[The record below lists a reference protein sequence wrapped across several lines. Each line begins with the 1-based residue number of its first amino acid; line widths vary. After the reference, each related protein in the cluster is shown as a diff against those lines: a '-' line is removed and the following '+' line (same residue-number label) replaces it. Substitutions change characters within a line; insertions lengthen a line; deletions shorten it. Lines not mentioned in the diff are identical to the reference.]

1 MKLSKNSSKGH
12 PYSQYDNESNE
23 KLSNDSDNAPVNKT
37 MFDAPAHII
46 PTPTNNEAGRP
57 KMQSKMA
64 MQLKLMNEKLKQK
77 RDKISNKINWDINEY

>member
-1 MKLSKNSSKGH
+1 
-12 PYSQYDNESNE
+12 
-23 KLSNDSDNAPVNKT
+23 

-77 RDKISNKINWDINEY
+77 RDKMSNKINWDINEY